1 MCRTYCIILSNSK
14 VVISSNVVEKRSSQ
28 MKEKKEKKKNEFPSK
43 YDFIGFDCT
52 RVLRVKVGLPATLR
66 RQRAF
71 Y

>member
-1 MCRTYCIILSNSK
+1 MCRSYCIILSNSK
-14 VVISSNVVEKRSSQ
+14 VVISSNVVKKRSSQ
-28 MKEKKEKKKNEFPSK
+28 MKKEKKKNEFPSK